1 MFCFARVL
9 DESRSLM
16 KCPPTLSL
24 IYTGW
29 NFCSTTWP
37 RILQFPATNK
47 SSWSFQSRS
56 GGKKTRKTS
65 QCNSVSEHPFW
76 PVTSTQSATVTIE
89 QVGECVAEP
98 DWVLQNDKKKARG
111 WGGWK
116 DNKRP
121 SSVKGL
127 QTSRRGENQFA
138 IASWRENRARGEMKE
153 SCSFFSLKVGAFSS
167 WDAAVREEE
176 PNGGIEIQNIEIL
189 NKYLSTRF
197 YFIILLDFCFKV
209 CDCKTCRLGARG
221 RFRVRMFANLCW
233 VCKSK
238 GSTGTVLSR
247 MVAMLP
253 SELTPPKG

>member
-127 QTSRRGENQFA
+127 QTSRRGGKPVRNCKLTGKSGSGRNERIVFLFFSQ
-138 IASWRENRARGEMKE
+138 SG
-153 SCSFFSLKVGAFSS
+153 SFFQLGCS
-167 WDAAVREEE
+167 
-176 PNGGIEIQNIEIL
+176 
-189 NKYLSTRF
+189 
-197 YFIILLDFCFKV
+197 
-209 CDCKTCRLGARG
+209 CKRG
-221 RFRVRMFANLCW
+221 RAKRWNW
-233 VCKSK
+233 NSK
-238 GSTGTVLSR
+238 YWNF
-247 MVAMLP
+247 
-253 SELTPPKG
+253 E